1 MIHVFPQTIPTRLI
15 RSVQSHAVAVALL
28 SAAKLLALVL
38 AGIMLGEQDGYS
50 AQAFEFLPNGSII
63 LIDRSAEKSNAPDEI
78 SIHTKIGTETRFDN
92 DHDGKSDF
100 RRIETGPYVIEQ
112 SMPFKNTF
120 TRMVISRKSQTELVK
135 FRLVLDP
142 QHKLYRVTKL
152 EKEKNRVF
160 YSSVDEGG
168 LELPTVSSATKT
180 DLPAQ
185 PESKIADS
193 ENRPG
198 FELACGAQNLN
209 GLNPEFAR
217 AILHSSL
224 ESDPK
229 IRNLVADSCPSPIRE
244 KIVAAITENLIG
256 NSAGNSINS
265 CVNGLKLRGL
275 TPIDINSQLIA
286 AYRSNSD
293 RRSMITCVA
302 SLPNGKRAAFDQS
315 SASSP
320 IIFSLANSADLK
332 SKHEIYAILLHE
344 LLHQG
349 GINEESTTEN
359 LVKCCAEN
367 NPGKNE
373 SCLNLKDRFTVY
385 NDGIQQFL
393 RAASLRDSSTTLAT
407 DLQKEFKSS
416 EESYRSRGCYPTD
429 RSDKCQN
436 AQNEFNHG
444 VIEQFQRRCLQVL
457 AMGECAKL
465 TDNFSSTLSSSRMK
479 QCLNLELSENR
490 EGKCLVFGKIS
501 NSDLSDLIETDLFQR
516 RPSNSDSPALPPQ
529 LKQRP
534 ASRQN
539 LVAHTVNSDRP
550 TLGATEAT
558 GGQPQNV
565 PPLSTDPTVTVA
577 TMAVA
582 ENTPTDP
589 NAMARQA
596 EQSEGIVAGARRQ
609 ADAVFSQLDPF
620 PSAGAT
626 TLSGRSPS
634 QPSGSRPLG
643 VQDIPASNLNTANL
657 SANQGVEAS
666 IPFSTQPAAGTA
678 PASANAPPERG
689 DVSYT
694 GGGSAGAGSS
704 TGGRA
709 RNLATTGA
717 GQESADRGDVSYTGA
732 NDSSGGGGGGGGSA
746 NLGSSGGGPSLSGG
760 GSARRQARGA
770 KLSGKPGRNPAGV
783 TQAESDIPEPSRA
796 FTSTTDV
803 MNYIKTSSKSID
815 VLLHQKWF
823 LNRIN
828 SLGIKIVD
836 GNNHYYGRFDAA
848 TTWNVRML
856 RKAERK

>member
-1 MIHVFPQTIPTRLI
+1 M
-15 RSVQSHAVAVALL
+15 
-28 SAAKLLALVL
+28 
-38 AGIMLGEQDGYS
+38 
-50 AQAFEFLPNGSII
+50 
-63 LIDRSAEKSNAPDEI
+63 
-78 SIHTKIGTETRFDN
+78 
-92 DHDGKSDF
+92 
-100 RRIETGPYVIEQ
+100 
-112 SMPFKNTF
+112 
-120 TRMVISRKSQTELVK
+120 
-135 FRLVLDP
+135 
-142 QHKLYRVTKL
+142 
-152 EKEKNRVF
+152 
-160 YSSVDEGG
+160 
-168 LELPTVSSATKT
+168 
-180 DLPAQ
+180 
-185 PESKIADS
+185 
-193 ENRPG
+193 
-198 FELACGAQNLN
+198 
-209 GLNPEFAR
+209 
-217 AILHSSL
+217 
-224 ESDPK
+224 
-229 IRNLVADSCPSPIRE
+229 
-244 KIVAAITENLIG
+244 
-256 NSAGNSINS
+256 
-265 CVNGLKLRGL
+265 
-275 TPIDINSQLIA
+275 TP
-286 AYRSNSD
+286 
-293 RRSMITCVA
+293 
-302 SLPNGKRAAFDQS
+302 
-315 SASSP
+315 
-320 IIFSLANSADLK
+320 
-332 SKHEIYAILLHE
+332 
-344 LLHQG
+344 
-349 GINEESTTEN
+349 
-359 LVKCCAEN
+359 
-367 NPGKNE
+367 
-373 SCLNLKDRFTVY
+373 
-385 NDGIQQFL
+385 
-393 RAASLRDSSTTLAT
+393 
-407 DLQKEFKSS
+407 
-416 EESYRSRGCYPTD
+416 
-429 RSDKCQN
+429 
-436 AQNEFNHG
+436 
-444 VIEQFQRRCLQVL
+444 
-457 AMGECAKL
+457 
-465 TDNFSSTLSSSRMK
+465 
-479 QCLNLELSENR
+479 
-490 EGKCLVFGKIS
+490 
-501 NSDLSDLIETDLFQR
+501 
-516 RPSNSDSPALPPQ
+516 
-529 LKQRP
+529 
-534 ASRQN
+534 
-539 LVAHTVNSDRP
+539 
-550 TLGATEAT
+550 GATET
-558 GGQPQNV
+558 SSGQSGSVVRNQPEIT
-565 PPLSTDPTVTVA
+565 LASMHA
-577 TMAVA
+577 E

-678 PASANAPPERG
+678 LASANAPPERG

-732 NDSSGGGGGGGGSA
+732 NDSSGGGGGGSA